1 MEAGWTEWVA
11 KGRKTKDA
19 ACVKKKMRVCN
30 GDNPAGIFSFSSSWR
45 RGFPVG
51 TFVVIGKDT

>member
-19 ACVKKKMRVCN
+19 ACVKKKCEFATATIQL
-30 GDNPAGIFSFSSSWR
+30 GFSHFLLL
-45 RGFPVG
+45 GVEVFLLVLLL
-51 TFVVIGKDT
+51 